1 MEKTL
6 VLLKPDAV
14 QRGLCGEIIA
24 RLERTGLKI
33 VGMKLMQVSE
43 ELANRHYGEH
53 VGKPFFDGLVGFIT
67 SGPIVAMAFEGN
79 NAASIVRK
87 TMGATNPADS
97 PPGSIRGDFG
107 VDIGRNLVHGRT
119 RRSRRSGNSAF
130 SSERTNCSATAGRR
144 IPGLRNNPYAARLRP
159 DVFQAVVVALSGP
172 IRWMMT
178 PP

>member
-43 ELANRHYGEH
+43 DLANRHYGEH
-53 VGKPFFDGLVGFIT
+53 VGKPFFGGLVGFIT

-79 NAASIVRK
+79 NAVSIVEDDGGDQSRGLASRLCQGRLRCGHRQK
-87 TMGATNPADS
+87 
-97 PPGSIRGDFG
+97 PGTRLRFARVGG
-107 VDIGRNLVHGRT
+107 QGTRPVLLGGRT
-119 RRSRRSGNSAF
+119 AQLRQGNGLLDYGIIRIRRASGQTFSR
-130 SSERTNCSATAGRR
+130 
-144 IPGLRNNPYAARLRP
+144 P
-159 DVFQAVVVALSGP
+159 
-172 IRWMMT
+172 
-178 PP
+178 

>member
-6 VLLKPDAV
+6 VLLKPDAI
-14 QRGLCGEIIA
+14 QRGLCGEIIG

-33 VGMKLMQVSE
+33 VGMKLMQVSD

-79 NAASIVRK
+79 NAVSIVRK

-107 VDIGRNLVHGRT
+107 VDIGRNLVHG
-119 RRSRRSGNSAF
+119 SDSPESAVRELGLF
-130 SSERTNCSATAGRR
+130 FREDELLSYGRATDSW
-144 IPGLRNNPYAARLRP
+144 I
-159 DVFQAVVVALSGP
+159 
-172 IRWMMT
+172 T
-178 PP
+178 E

>member
-1 MEKTL
+1 M
-6 VLLKPDAV
+6 
-14 QRGLCGEIIA
+14 CGEIIA

-79 NAASIVRK
+79 NAVAIVRK

-107 VDIGRNLVHGRT
+107 VDIGRNLVHGSDSPESAVRELGLFFT
-119 RRSRRSGNSAF
+119 RGRIAELRKGNGFLDYGIIRILRAWGHTFSR
-130 SSERTNCSATAGRR
+130 
-144 IPGLRNNPYAARLRP
+144 P
-159 DVFQAVVVALSGP
+159 
-172 IRWMMT
+172 
-178 PP
+178 

>member
-14 QRGLCGEIIA
+14 QRGLCGEIVA

-33 VGMKLMQVSE
+33 VGMKLMQVSD

-79 NAASIVRK
+79 NAVTIVRK
-87 TMGATNPADS
+87 TMGATNPVDS
-97 PPGSIRGDFG
+97 PPGSVRGDFG
-107 VDIGRNLVHGRT
+107 VDIGRNLVHG
-119 RRSRRSGNSAF
+119 SDSPES
-130 SSERTNCSATAGRR
+130 
-144 IPGLRNNPYAARLRP
+144 AARE
-159 DVFQAVVVALSGP
+159 LSLFFTEDELLSYDRATDP
-172 IRWMMT
+172 WIT
-178 PP
+178 E